1 MSIAV
6 WSPSVLS
13 NRSVESHQAGL
24 SLPVFLGTTLIAALL
39 LASIVVIPQLLS
51 KQARWEVLR
60 THVAEIGR
68 LAASTVD
75 GDLHREL
82 LDPATFSGALYQR
95 ALKPMVRLHSA
106 DPNIAYLYT
115 MVERDGVPHFVL
127 DTAKSP
133 DLRTSRK
140 LIASDYM
147 ERFDLRE
154 EYEDDWL
161 TQLAEGEVYVTPT
174 YQQDDYGNF
183 LTAHVPIFDSAG
195 RYSGFLGVDFDL
207 QYYFARETTFT
218 ALRVGS
224 LMVAALLAVLIGYLA
239 ALYHGAMRNRMQTLY
254 DASTQDGLTRL
265 LNRRGAMD
273 AIAKSLAR
281 KAPFYAALLIDID
294 GLKVV
299 NDMRG
304 HTTGD
309 AVIVRVAEAISD
321 SARPGDVCARMGGD
335 EFLVFSACDAEAA
348 NELAERILA
357 KLSKPSMP
365 LAGARASVSIGI
377 GVHEGGHAD
386 FERMYRDADAALYQ
400 ARADQKTRIGL
411 HIPSKG
417 KSAQQLGTFSLAP

>member
-6 WSPSVLS
+6 WSPSVLAR
-13 NRSVESHQAGL
+13 RSAESHQARL
-24 SLPVFLGTTLIAALL
+24 NIPVFLGTTLVAAFL

-60 THVAEIGR
+60 SHVAEVGQ
-68 LAASTVD
+68 LAASVID
-75 GDLHREL
+75 GDLHRQL
-82 LDPATFSGALYQR
+82 LDPTNYDPELYKR
-95 ALKPMVRLHSA
+95 ALAPMVRLHSA

-115 MVERDGVPHFVL
+115 MMERDGVPHFVL

-147 ERFDLRE
+147 ERFDLRD
-154 EYEDDWL
+154 EYQDDWL
-161 TQLAEGEVYVTPT
+161 KQLEEGQTYVTET
-174 YQQDDYGNF
+174 YQQDDYGDF
-183 LTAHVPIFDSAG
+183 LSAHVPIRDSAG
-195 RYSGFLGVDFDL
+195 RYAGFVGVDFDL
-207 QYYFARETTFT
+207 QYYFAREATFS
-218 ALRVGS
+218 AIRVGS
-224 LMVAALLAVLIGYLA
+224 LIAAALLAAVIGYLA

-265 LNRRGAMD
+265 LNRRGAVD
-273 AIAKSLAR
+273 AIARSLAR
-281 KAPFYAALLIDID
+281 NAPSYAALLIDID

-309 AVIVRVAEAISD
+309 AVIVRTAEAISK
-321 SARPGDVCARMGGD
+321 SARPGDVCARLGGD
-335 EFLVFSACDAEAA
+335 EFMLFAACDAREA
-348 NELAERILA
+348 NEIAERILA

-377 GVHEGGHAD
+377 AVHEGSDAE

-400 ARADQKTRIGL
+400 ARSDQKTRIGL
-411 HIPSKG
+411 HVPSKS
-417 KSAQQLGTFSLAP
+417 KSALGVS